1 MQCPNCGAELK
12 PGSKFC
18 GKCGTTVNA
27 PAPAPTVPSPAPA
40 PTRPAPAHVAPAAA
54 PAAAPSRPAAT
65 APAAPRG
72 HYNYDVIACRKY
84 FANKSIVKYLVI
96 AIVAVLLIFIAKSD
110 AVSIIALLV
119 AVVAAVA
126 AYMVRGTVNDTQIE
140 QIYAGIS
147 QIALAEASQKMG
159 ISHEDSSLAKPYTFE
174 GFCLDDVPCT
184 CFARTGA
191 DGVVRTS
198 NYQVT
203 VMYAGKDAMHCYTVN
218 QSLTLKART
227 PRTSDIFYDEVVRM
241 RIVEPETE
249 TGRADASFFELELR
263 SGKTYYVS
271 FLPSQRKY
279 ALALRTLLREK
290 KAESGRLAKAQLE
303 ALKSL

>member
-40 PTRPAPAHVAPAAA
+40 PTRPAPAHVA

-218 QSLTLKART
+218 QPLTLKART